1 MRPDLLLDDL
11 YREDEGTILARAY
24 TDPAIYERE
33 LEQIFSRAWLFL
45 AHDSQIPKAGDYF
58 TTYMGE
64 DPVIVARQRDGSVR
78 AFLNQCRHRGMK
90 ICRSERGNAPVFVCP
105 YHGWSYSREGR
116 LMKIPREEA
125 GYGGKVDREKWSP
138 RQARIASYKGLIFGT
153 WDEAAP
159 SLETYLGDAMYY
171 LDMLVDRNDAS
182 VEAIGNVTKWV
193 IPVNWKFAAE
203 QFGGD
208 TFHAAVSHLSAHMAN
223 LPPNFPT
230 DQLMSED
237 GRQFRSRHGGH
248 AMSFFTGDEPPF
260 YSNSSPKDAAAAA
273 YRQQALDTLERR
285 LGKPRRRILAS
296 HMNIFPNFSILPMLG
311 IRVWHPRGP
320 NELEVWAVTMVN
332 ADAPEDVK
340 EERRRAVLRSFSPA
354 GIFEQEDGEIWE
366 QVQTVLRGAQ
376 ARRTRFHVGMGLG
389 MPEVESDYPNAPT
402 RHLSENAARGFY
414 THWQRMLR
422 GEAWDSLFPTEY
434 ADAAE

>member
-1 MRPDLLLDDL
+1 MTSDSLLHDL

-33 LEQIFSRAWLFL
+33 LDTIFGRSWLFL
-45 AHDSQIPKAGDYF
+45 AHDSQIRKPGDYF

-64 DPVIVARQRDGSVR
+64 DPVIVSRQRDGAVK
-78 AFLNQCRHRGMK
+78 AFLNQCKHRGMK
-90 ICRSERGNAPVFVCP
+90 ICRAERGNTPLFVCP
-105 YHGWSYSREGR
+105 YHGWSYDGAGR
-116 LMKIPREEA
+116 LKSVPRERA
-125 GYGGKVDREKWSP
+125 GYGEPVDRDAWSP
-138 RQARIASYKGLIFGT
+138 RQVRIDTYKGLIFGT
-153 WDEAAP
+153 WDESAP
-159 SLETYLGDAMYY
+159 SLEHFLGDATYY

-182 VEAIGNVTKWV
+182 VEAAGHVTKWV

-223 LPPNFPT
+223 LPPDFPL

-237 GRQFRSRHGGH
+237 GRQFRARAGGH
-248 AMSFFTGDEPPF
+248 AMSFFTGDDPPF
-260 YSNSSPKDAAAAA
+260 YSNSSPKDQAAAL
-273 YRQQALDTLERR
+273 YRQQALETLERR
-285 LGKPRRRILAS
+285 LDKPRRRIIAS
-296 HMNIFPNFSILPMLG
+296 HMNIFPNFSVLPMLG

-320 NELEVWAVTMVN
+320 NELEVWAITMVN
-332 ADAPEDVK
+332 ADAPDEVK
-340 EERRRAVLRSFSPA
+340 EERRKAVLRSFSPA

-366 QVQTVLRGAQ
+366 QVQHSLRGHQ

-389 MPEVESDYPNAPT
+389 LPEVDSDYPNAPT

-422 GEAWDSLFPTEY
+422 GESWDALYPEEY